1 MEKLASRKLA
11 AFVVAF
17 VVFMVNGLLG
27 APLPEE
33 TVDQL
38 LTALLGYLAS
48 QGLVDVA
55 GAVSGKDGANIAL
68 GIVESLKGGT
78 DDESATDETEADGS

>member
-1 MEKLASRKLA
+1 MQKLASRKLI

-17 VVFMVNGLLG
+17 VIFMANGLIG
-27 APLPEE
+27 SPLPEE
-33 TVDQL
+33 TIDQL

-55 GAVSGKDGANIAL
+55 GAVSGKEGASVAL
-68 GIVESLKGGT
+68 GVIEALKGGT
-78 DDESATDETEADGS
+78 APTDDAESEADGA